1 MKIKTLVF
9 LLPLMLLGVLSI
21 KAQSQDVGNLDGKDY
36 VDYFLNRG
44 GLVRITNRR
53 TTTSNLTDDGTK
65 TLGVRA
71 NVNNLQ
77 QVWILE
83 KKGSGFTLRNASTGR
98 FLASTDNYRS
108 PSASSKTLY
117 IQYSP
122 NNSGKTSY
130 INISE
135 KSDFSG
141 STCLNLNGDGVNLY
155 KWTCQ
160 GDPGSDWTISDVENF
175 TLEQVQADLLA
186 KSDYVTPEVGKYYRI
201 RNMGYDTY
209 MNEDFGNNALSC
221 EAKSDDK
228 LSQYWT
234 VVSAS
239 SGRYLLQ
246 NLCTQRYITRQN
258 GTLSTQYKTQTGKP
272 TAGFSFTRTSDA
284 TNLLYYIV
292 DNGNV
297 ALHCDAQSA
306 VVGWYTNEI
315 PGSICP
321 GFCPQALPF

>member
-1 MKIKTLVF
+1 MKIKTLMF

-83 KKGSGFTLRNASTGR
+83 KKGTGYTLRNGSTGR
-98 FLASTDNYRS
+98 FLSSNDNYRS

-122 NNSGKTSY
+122 NNSRKTSY

-221 EAKSDDK
+221 EAQSDDK
-228 LSQYWT
+228 L
-234 VVSAS
+234 
-239 SGRYLLQ
+239 YLP
-246 NLCTQRYITRQN
+246 RRGGI
-258 GTLSTQYKTQTGKP
+258 SYKTCVLSVISHVRMERSVLSIRHRPVNPLLVFPLREPVMPPICSITSST
-272 TAGFSFTRTSDA
+272 TAT
-284 TNLLYYIV
+284 
-292 DNGNV
+292 
-297 ALHCDAQSA
+297 
-306 VVGWYTNEI
+306 
-315 PGSICP
+315 
-321 GFCPQALPF
+321 